1 MLQSGMASPRKPFVR
16 ALGELTR
23 HAIDPMAA
31 KAGFGQSDILVN
43 WPEIAGE
50 RLAAVSEP
58 QRLQWP
64 VRAPN
69 RPPDAPMDPA
79 NLVVLVEGAFALEV
93 QHVAPL
99 LIERIN
105 ARLGWRCVGR
115 LVIRQG
121 PVRRRARGR
130 VKPPPPPAAALAAA
144 EDAVADVADENL
156 RQALARLGARAL
168 TARTTDK
175 ATEK

>member
-1 MLQSGMASPRKPFVR
+1 MAKSFKPFTR

-43 WPEIAGE
+43 WPEIAGA

-69 RPPDAPMDPA
+69 RPPDTPSDPA
-79 NLVVLVEGAFALEV
+79 TLVIQAEGAFALEL

-115 LVIRQG
+115 IVIRQG
-121 PVRRRARGR
+121 PVRRRAKGR
-130 VKPPPPPAAALAAA
+130 AKPPPPAADAVRAA
-144 EDAVADVADENL
+144 ESAVAGVVDPGL
-156 RQALARLGARAL
+156 REALARLGARAFSSPP
-168 TARTTDK
+168 
-175 ATEK
+175 TEK

>member
-1 MLQSGMASPRKPFVR
+1 MAKSFKPR

-43 WPEIAGE
+43 WPEIAGA

-69 RPPDAPMDPA
+69 RPPDAPMEPA
-79 NLVVLVEGAFALEV
+79 TLVIQVEGAFALEV

-99 LIERIN
+99 LIERMN

-115 LVIRQG
+115 IVIRQG
-121 PVRRRARGR
+121 PVRRRAKGR
-130 VKPPPPPAAALAAA
+130 AKPPPPPAAAVHEA
-144 EDAVADVADENL
+144 ESAVADIGDERL
-156 RQALARLGARAL
+156 REALTGLGARAFS
-168 TARTTDK
+168 TPP
-175 ATEK
+175 TEK